1 MLIVDDILKRWG
13 LSLTEQ
19 LVNDIKTKMIQR
31 RGVNGSFASPVNAS
45 GALADSIKYTID
57 GYRLKVQG
65 NDYIYYLQYGRK
77 PGGRPPIKA
86 IRQWI
91 DDKGI
96 TPEKGSKDSLAWAIA
111 KKIEQEGTT
120 IYKAGGSDLVS
131 GIFNEALQNSIE
143 QDFANL
149 IASEISSEILKI
161 AA

>member
-1 MLIVDDILKRWG
+1 MLIVDEILKKWG
-13 LSLTEQ
+13 IKLTEQ

-31 RGVNGSFASPVNAS
+31 RGASGSFASPVNAS
-45 GALADSIKYTID
+45 GALAESIKYTID

-65 NDYIYYLQYGRK
+65 NDYIYYLQNGRK
-77 PGGRPPIKA
+77 PGGRPPIKV

-96 TPEKGSKDSLAWAIA
+96 VPDKGSKDSLAWAIA
-111 KKIEQEGTT
+111 KKIEQDGTT

-131 GIFNEALQNSIE
+131 GIFNETLRNSIE
-143 QDFANL
+143 NDFAN
-149 IASEISSEILKI
+149 IVFSEISSEILNI

>member
-1 MLIVDDILKRWG
+1 MLIVDEILKKWG
-13 LSLTEQ
+13 IKLTEQ

-31 RGVNGSFASPVNAS
+31 RGASGSFASPVNAS
-45 GALADSIKYTID
+45 GALAESIKYTID

-65 NDYIYYLQYGRK
+65 NDYIYYLQNGRK
-77 PGGRPPIKA
+77 PGGRPPIKV

-96 TPEKGSKDSLAWAIA
+96 VPEKGSKDSLAWAIA

-131 GIFNEALQNSIE
+131 GIFNETLRNSIE
-143 QDFANL
+143 NDFAN
-149 IASEISSEILKI
+149 IVFSEISSEILNI

>member
-1 MLIVDDILKRWG
+1 MLDVQVILNKWG
-13 LSLTEQ
+13 IKLTEQ
-19 LVNDIKTKMIQR
+19 LVNDIQNKLILRQGA
-31 RGVNGSFASPVNAS
+31 RGQFSSPVNAS

-111 KKIEQEGTT
+111 KKIEKEGTT

-131 GIFNEALQNSIE
+131 GIFNEALQQSIE
-143 QDFANL
+143 SDFANL

>member
-1 MLIVDDILKRWG
+1 MLDVQVILNKWG
-13 LSLTEQ
+13 IKLTEQ
-19 LVNDIKTKMIQR
+19 LVNDIQNKLILRQGAR
-31 RGVNGSFASPVNAS
+31 AILVPVNAS

>member
-1 MLIVDDILKRWG
+1 MLDVQVILNKWG
-13 LSLTEQ
+13 IKLTEQ
-19 LVNDIKTKMIQR
+19 LVNDIQNKLILRQGA
-31 RGVNGSFASPVNAS
+31 RGQFSSPVNAS

-77 PGGRPPIKA
+77 AGGRPPIKA

-120 IYKAGGSDLVS
+120 IYKAGGSELVS
-131 GIFNEALQNSIE
+131 GIFNEALQQSIE
-143 QDFANL
+143 SDFANL

>member
-1 MLIVDDILKRWG
+1 MLIVDEILKKWG
-13 LSLTEQ
+13 IKLTEQ

-31 RGVNGSFASPVNAS
+31 RGASGSFASPVNAS
-45 GALADSIKYTID
+45 GALAESIKYTID

-65 NDYIYYLQYGRK
+65 NDYIYYLQNGRK
-77 PGGRPPIKA
+77 PGGRPPIKV

-96 TPEKGSKDSLAWAIA
+96 VPDKGSKDSLAWAIA
-111 KKIEQEGTT
+111 KKIEQDGTT

-143 QDFANL
+143 SDFANL
-149 IASEISSEILKI
+149 IASEISSEILNI

>member
-13 LSLTEQ
+13 ISLTEQ

-45 GALADSIKYTID
+45 GTLADSIKYTID

-77 PGGRPPIKA
+77 AGGRPPIKA

-111 KKIEQEGTT
+111 KKIEKEGTT

-131 GIFNEALQNSIE
+131 GIFNEALQQSIE
-143 QDFANL
+143 SDFANL

>member
-1 MLIVDDILKRWG
+1 MLIVDEILKKWG
-13 LSLTEQ
+13 ITLTEQ
-19 LVNDIKTKMIQR
+19 LVNDIKTKIIQR
-31 RGVNGSFASPVNAS
+31 RGASGSFASPVNAS
-45 GALADSIKYTID
+45 GQLADSIKYTID

-65 NDYIYYLQYGRK
+65 NDYIYYLQHGRK
-77 PGGRPPIKA
+77 PGGRPPVKV

-96 TPEKGSKDSLAWAIA
+96 IPTKGSKDSLAWAIA

-131 GIFNEALQNSIE
+131 GIFNEALRNSIE

>member
-1 MLIVDDILKRWG
+1 MLDVQVILNKWG
-13 LSLTEQ
+13 IKLTEQ
-19 LVNDIKTKMIQR
+19 LVNDIQNKLILRQGA
-31 RGVNGSFASPVNAS
+31 RGQFSSPVNAS
-45 GALADSIKYTID
+45 GALAESIKYTID

-77 PGGRPPIKA
+77 AGGRPPIKA

-120 IYKAGGSDLVS
+120 IYKAGGSELVS
-131 GIFNEALQNSIE
+131 GIFNEALQQSIE
-143 QDFANL
+143 SDFANL

>member
-1 MLIVDDILKRWG
+1 MLDVQVILNKWG
-13 LSLTEQ
+13 IKLTEQ
-19 LVNDIKTKMIQR
+19 LVNDIQNKLILRQGA
-31 RGVNGSFASPVNAS
+31 RGQFSSPVNAS

-77 PGGRPPIKA
+77 AGGRPPIKA